1 MFPGA
6 AEFNKL
12 MVNSVSKVRQQKL
25 MKKQLKHRVQFSVIY
40 FGGETSMNLNTGVAN
55 TGYVFKH
62 TEADTIL
69 LSAYMKLR
77 TRDYTGTFVFDS
89 DDTDVYVQT
98 TYVSQKL

>member
-1 MFPGA
+1 
-6 AEFNKL
+6 
-12 MVNSVSKVRQQKL
+12 
-25 MKKQLKHRVQFSVIY
+25 
-40 FGGETSMNLNTGVAN
+40 MNLNTGVAN

>member
-1 MFPGA
+1 
-6 AEFNKL
+6 
-12 MVNSVSKVRQQKL
+12 
-25 MKKQLKHRVQFSVIY
+25 
-40 FGGETSMNLNTGVAN
+40 MNLNTGVPN
-55 TGYVFKH
+55 TSYVFKH